1 VRWNIALLSV
11 RTEEDEEEEAQIMI
25 LDSSVFLSKSRR
37 NYETTRF
44 SHRLTFPAV
53 N

>member
-11 RTEEDEEEEAQIMI
+11 RNEEDEEEAQIMI

>member
-25 LDSSVFLSKSRR
+25 LDSSVYLSNPDESMKQPD
-37 NYETTRF
+37 
-44 SHRLTFPAV
+44 SHV
-53 N
+53 E

>member
-25 LDSSVFLSKSRR
+25 LDSSVFLSNPDEPMKQPD
-37 NYETTRF
+37 
-44 SHRLTFPAV
+44 SHID
-53 N
+53 